1 MPNDGLQIEP
11 IAGALGAEVSDV
23 DLRSLDT
30 ELVGQIRAAFVD
42 HQVLVFR
49 DQELTPDDQVA
60 FGRHFGELDTHPFVE
75 MNDEHPEVLDIVTEP
90 EDRVGANFGG
100 GWHTDLT
107 FMTEPDLGS
116 ILYAIEVPPA
126 GGDTLFASQLAAYD
140 SLSDT
145 MKSMLDG
152 LVATHSPDR
161 QYGMAGQSKTSKAM
175 VTKDGVDA
183 SSETEHPVV
192 RTHPESGRKGLYV
205 NPAFTEKIRGMR
217 RDESAA
223 LLSFLYEKGSHEAF
237 TCRVKWQPGTLT
249 MWDNR
254 SVQHFALHDYAG
266 HRRHMRRITVKGDRP
281 V

>member
-1 MPNDGLQIEP
+1 MAGQELQIEP
-11 IAGALGAEVSDV
+11 IAGALGAEVGGV
-23 DLRSLDT
+23 DLRSLDADT
-30 ELVGQIRAAFVD
+30 VAAIRAAFVQY
-42 HQVLVFR
+42 QVLVFR
-49 DQELTPDDQVA
+49 DQDLSPEEQVA

-75 MNDEHPEVLDIVTEP
+75 MNADHPEVLDIITEP
-90 EDRVGANFGG
+90 EDRTGSNFGG

-116 ILYAIEVPPA
+116 ILYAIDVPPA

-152 LVATHSPDR
+152 LVAVHSPDR
-161 QYGMAGQSKTSKAM
+161 QYGMAGQSKNSKAM
-175 VTKDGVDA
+175 VAKEGVDA
-183 SSETEHPVV
+183 SRETEHPVV
-192 RTHPESGRKGLYV
+192 RTHPESGRRGLYV
-205 NPAFTEKIRGMR
+205 NPAFTTKIRGMR

-223 LLSFLYEKGSHEAF
+223 LLEFLYEKGSREPF